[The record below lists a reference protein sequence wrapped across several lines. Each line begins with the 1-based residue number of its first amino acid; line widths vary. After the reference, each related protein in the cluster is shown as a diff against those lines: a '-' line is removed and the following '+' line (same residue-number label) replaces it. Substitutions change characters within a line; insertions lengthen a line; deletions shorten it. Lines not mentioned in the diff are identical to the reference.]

1 MYDIDASGS
10 LDAYE
15 FVIMCRS
22 LMDFYTSDGD
32 GSDGAKIFSDRQVAK
47 FFRTVDK
54 DSSGTISDEELFEAI
69 RGNPSP
75 HRQACIDYMFSL
87 IDTDGDGCIDFAE
100 AVAFYGNHKL
110 NVGELGKGEEGSSK
124 GVRRKTQNAT
134 ARKFIDHFDRRA
146 QTAGTIDV
154 AAEDGGAAARKS
166 AATKAANKASG
177 KGEARKS
184 DHVQRDGHISMKEFQ
199 LYWANRSFYIESDEQ
214 MHREMTVD
222 FGVNL
227 ESDEAKAFLFTK
239 QKAYEEMLR
248 VQTLGQD
255 GATVAAAAVA
265 VVAGDEIRPLATTA
279 TTASTATTS
288 ISPSIPVQAMPSGKS
303 PLKHR
308 ASVVANDVAE
318 MVGRLNKMSELLAAN
333 KTQWQADVTARDKT
347 IASQAKLIA
356 ELQAKNDELE
366 LQAAL

>member
-10 LDAYE
+10 LNAYE

-22 LMDFYTSDGD
+22 LMELYTSDGD
-32 GSDGAKIFSDRQVAK
+32 GSEGAKIFSDGQVAK

-54 DSSGTISDEELFEAI
+54 DISGTISDEELFEAI

-87 IDTDGDGCIDFAE
+87 MDADGDGCIDFAE

-110 NVGELGKGEEGSSK
+110 NVGELGRGEEGSSK

-146 QTAGTIDV
+146 QTAGTVDV

-177 KGEARKS
+177 KGEGRKS
-184 DHVQRDGHISMKEFQ
+184 EHVQRDGQISMKEFQ

-214 MHREMTVD
+214 MHREMAVD

-227 ESDEAKAFLFTK
+227 ESDEAKEFLSTK
-239 QKAYEEMLR
+239 EKTYEEMSGVETLR
-248 VQTLGQD
+248 QD
-255 GATVAAAAVA
+255 GASAAAAPPAAAVA
-265 VVAGDEIRPLATTA
+265 GDEVRPLATTA
-279 TTASTATTS
+279 
-288 ISPSIPVQAMPSGKS
+288 PSIPVQAMPSGKS

-318 MVGRLNKMSELLAAN
+318 MAGRLSKMSELLAAN
-333 KTQWQADVTARDKT
+333 KTQWQTDVTARDKT